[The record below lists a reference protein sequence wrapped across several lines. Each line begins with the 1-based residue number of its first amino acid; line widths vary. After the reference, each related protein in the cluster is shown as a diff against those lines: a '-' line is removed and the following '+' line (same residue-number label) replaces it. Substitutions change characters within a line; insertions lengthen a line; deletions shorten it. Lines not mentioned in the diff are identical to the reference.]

1 MRHLD
6 VELDDED
13 VEHAGEDLHALD
25 QLHLLLQAQLAPGLL
40 HRGQAAQRSGV
51 HAEQDLGR
59 GSVSRAGNKPSR
71 SFTITEGFF
80 LLKASTRIDILKN
93 LLRR

>member
-25 QLHLLLQAQLAPGLL
+25 QLDLLLQSQLAPSLL
-40 HRGQAAQRSGV
+40 HRGQAAQRRGV

-71 SFTITEGFF
+71 RFTITEKR
-80 LLKASTRIDILKN
+80 LLLVESAY
-93 LLRR
+93 

>member
-13 VEHAGEDLHALD
+13 VEHAGEDLHALH

-40 HRGQAAQRSGV
+40 HRGQAAQRRGV

-59 GSVSRAGNKPSR
+59 GSVSRAANEHSQ
-71 SFTITEGFF
+71 SFTITEKR
-80 LLKASTRIDILKN
+80 LLLVESAY
-93 LLRR
+93 